1 MAVSVW
7 YVRPHKD
14 ITVGRQREGE
24 GRRER
29 EGEGETEMG
38 GGRFHGSDILEYIYK
53 VRTGL
58 PFPPHTP
65 PPPPPSPK
73 EKIQWGEQE
82 SILEC
87 RLVHSE
93 ALT

>member
-14 ITVGRQREGE
+14 ITGGRQREGE

-38 GGRFHGSDILEYIYK
+38 GGRFPGSDILEYIYK

-58 PFPPHTP
+58 PSTP
-65 PPPPPSPK
+65 LSPK
-73 EKIQWGEQE
+73 EKIQWGEQD